1 LHSRNPLLAINGCN
15 GFSILG
21 PSLWRWASLC
31 SSEVGLYFVEFG
43 STYNKKEQKLKMKV
57 TTNDFLTNIPN
68 ICTRNLAH
76 AAELSESTTKKAE
89 DNTTLIFII

>member
-1 LHSRNPLLAINGCN
+1 LHSRNPLLAVNGCN

-21 PSLWRWASLC
+21 PSLRRRASLR
-31 SSEVGLYFVEFG
+31 SSEVVLYFVEFG
-43 STYNKKEQKLKMKV
+43 STYNKEQKLKVKV

-76 AAELSESTTKKAE
+76 VAELSESTTKKAE